1 MDNKV
6 APILKKL
13 CKAVD
18 TALDINGLV
27 FLNLQEMGTIKSSE
41 HKAEMKFVGSLD
53 RETNVNVTIIVAVDD
68 SPFIDKLKYSYK
80 EKIAKKQGISREQAK
95 SILAATARKVGIK
108 ALHKNPRLKKILGV
122 T

>member
-1 MDNKV
+1 M
-6 APILKKL
+6 
-13 CKAVD
+13 
-18 TALDINGLV
+18 
-27 FLNLQEMGTIKSSE
+27 
-41 HKAEMKFVGSLD
+41 
-53 RETNVNVTIIVAVDD
+53 VTKNNPGFKTVQ
-68 SPFIDKLKYSYK
+68 